1 MLAALACD
9 LGHRAVRALYRV
21 EDEQPVVVWRLRL
34 RSHRTSTVAGAGGL
48 DEPAAQVGIA
58 KLSPLLVE
66 REGAE
71 ILPQGQ
77 AIERHLSLEREQ
89 RGERAAVDLGEHAP
103 AGRGRLVEQG
113 QIRAPDIGHAAPAE
127 HSEGHRPARLHSEVA
142 QPHVILAQTRVR
154 GRAVDTLAG
163 QLEDARIEIA
173 HHADEATYLFPRR
186 GAAGHGPPT
195 GGFVR
200 RRARGG
206 EAHRPSTYGIA

>member
-1 MLAALACD
+1 
-9 LGHRAVRALYRV
+9 
-21 EDEQPVVVWRLRL
+21 
-34 RSHRTSTVAGAGGL
+34 
-48 DEPAAQVGIA
+48 
-58 KLSPLLVE
+58 
-66 REGAE
+66 
-71 ILPQGQ
+71 
-77 AIERHLSLEREQ
+77 
-89 RGERAAVDLGEHAP
+89 VDLGEHAP

-142 QPHVILAQTRVR
+142 QPHVILAQTRVP

-200 RRARGG
+200 RRARGS
-206 EAHRPSTYGIA
+206 EAHRPSTYGIAHVALHRLEVVLRRLLLERALAHHVRAHGRVADV